1 MPKDALEF
9 QQMASDFVNA
19 FNPESERFIRYMSA
33 DHRTIQQAF
42 TKLCFQW
49 LEHVAS
55 EGYRTDGR
63 NIASHQ
69 IAKQMLDEWYS
80 KERGGERDPQLLPS
94 RLIPMV

>member
-1 MPKDALEF
+1 
-9 QQMASDFVNA
+9 MASDFVNA

-42 TKLCFQW
+42 TKLCLQW

-55 EGYRTDGR
+55 EEYRTDGR

-69 IAKQMLDEWYS
+69 VTRELIDLWYAKDKSRYPS
-80 KERGGERDPQLLPS
+80 VLPS
-94 RLIPMV
+94 VMLPMI